1 MRIWLRGEN
10 LTWRATYIKKVSK
23 RDGEKQSKFKKPHPS
38 SLKRHY
44 VRVRDAKFSRDD
56 FENVSRKVV
65 FLWFRIAQWKMK
77 MQIFQNEF
85 FLNRKWLKNFKLII
99 VLLKNECESSI
110 KFYKYTWDITWLYGS
125 IRMSCDTNPCHTR
138 FEDYTKLGFL
148 FQKYIFLNKQF
159 IKYVF
164 TYIDKMHFR
173 CWN

>member
-1 MRIWLRGEN
+1 MYVWGTQNFHEMISKMFREKLCFFDSE
-10 LTWRATYIKKVSK
+10 LHSEKWRC
-23 RDGEKQSKFKKPHPS
+23 KF
-38 SLKRHY
+38 
-44 VRVRDAKFSRDD
+44 F
-56 FENVSRKVV
+56 
-65 FLWFRIAQWKMK
+65 KMS
-77 MQIFQNEF
+77 F

-99 VLLKNECESSI
+99 VLFKNECEFSI